1 MRYIGD
7 AWLAGFHGLITIQSG
22 NLNAR
27 SCFSETEDHITS
39 RRERIARWLA
49 VVIVVSLFVGFVI
62 LSFPARENDLDFVE
76 FYSAAQIVREGL
88 GRDLYNLR
96 MQVEFQSKIAAVHVF
111 YNHPPFEALI
121 FVPLT
126 FFNYNFAY
134 TCWILVGTLL
144 LILAALMLEARNQ
157 VTLALSQYARIPADF
172 GLLLILFLSFAPVTT
187 CFLLGQDSMLMLL
200 IYTLVFVLLLSA
212 RDFWAGCILACGLFK
227 FQLILPFAAILLLR
241 RRWSAV
247 AGFAAVGSLLVLVS
261 IAISGYRVLIEYP
274 KLLFVN
280 RAYQQVGGFD
290 PAFMPNVR
298 GFLYLLGGRQLPAS
312 VFALGVAIVSLFLVW
327 FAARNWRDEQLGLS
341 FSLCVFAALLA
352 SYHLY
357 NYDLSLLLL
366 PISIVCGEHAKQNR
380 LLCAPVM
387 FTAAL
392 IVLFVPPVHY
402 LLLRW
407 SLYAL
412 MFIPIAILFWHVI
425 SLLRRPPMPQTRGIV
440 ETADV

>member
-7 AWLAGFHGLITIQSG
+7 AWLARFHGLITIQSG

-39 RRERIARWLA
+39 RRERIARSLA

-172 GLLLILFLSFAPVTT
+172 GLLLILFLTFAPVTT
-187 CFLLGQDSMLMLL
+187 CFLLGQDSMLFGLRSFQ
-200 IYTLVFVLLLSA
+200 ISA
-212 RDFWAGCILACGLFK
+212 DIAFCSHSS
-227 FQLILPFAAILLLR
+227 AATT
-241 RRWSAV
+241 V
-247 AGFAAVGSLLVLVS
+247 
-261 IAISGYRVLIEYP
+261 
-274 KLLFVN
+274 
-280 RAYQQVGGFD
+280 VGG
-290 PAFMPNVR
+290 
-298 GFLYLLGGRQLPAS
+298 GRLCCGWQPPRIGLDCNFGLPS
-312 VFALGVAIVSLFLVW
+312 T
-327 FAARNWRDEQLGLS
+327 
-341 FSLCVFAALLA
+341 
-352 SYHLY
+352 Y
-357 NYDLSLLLL
+357 
-366 PISIVCGEHAKQNR
+366 
-380 LLCAPVM
+380 
-387 FTAAL
+387 
-392 IVLFVPPVHY
+392 
-402 LLLRW
+402 
-407 SLYAL
+407 
-412 MFIPIAILFWHVI
+412 
-425 SLLRRPPMPQTRGIV
+425 
-440 ETADV
+440 